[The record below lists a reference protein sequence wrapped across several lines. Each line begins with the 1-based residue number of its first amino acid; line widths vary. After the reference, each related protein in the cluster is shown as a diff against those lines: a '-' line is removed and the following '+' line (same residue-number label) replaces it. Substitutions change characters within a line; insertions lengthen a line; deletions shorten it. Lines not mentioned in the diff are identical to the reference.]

1 MAAVKERE
9 VIVVA
14 TRPQDR
20 SDSRWGGGG
29 DSVPPGGSS
38 DGGDGPGGGPSTLL
52 VLLTI
57 LFCLAGATAVIA
69 AFSNSIIEAANIY
82 ITNISD
88 EMDAGV
94 LSSSIVVMF
103 WLIIPI
109 SIVCLLFLNNH
120 ALNFCRI
127 EIRARVRHKVVRN
140 YIIGCLILSLLFHVA
155 TITLMLTFIR
165 IIQLA
170 FLTITIG
177 HLAEQFRLRYYPQDR
192 YDVEAY
198 FSEYGG

>member
-127 EIRARVRHKVVRN
+127 EIRAQSQAQSCSELHNWLPYSISIVSRRHYHTYAYVHQDNSISVSN
-140 YIIGCLILSLLFHVA
+140 H
-155 TITLMLTFIR
+155 
-165 IIQLA
+165 
-170 FLTITIG
+170 
-177 HLAEQFRLRYYPQDR
+177 YYR
-192 YDVEAY
+192 
-198 FSEYGG
+198 SSR